1 MNFIQK
7 AVNKLDEGKSK
18 AMNSFRKTGSS
29 LMNKINSVR
38 GSDSLEHDQKF
49 RSSSGVQRKN
59 DRMYQLPT

>member
-18 AMNSFRKTGSS
+18 AMNSFRKTSSS

-38 GSDSLEHDQKF
+38 GLSDDTIDQD
-49 RSSSGVQRKN
+49 RSKLRSGSAV
-59 DRMYQLPT
+59 

>member
-18 AMNSFRKTGSS
+18 AMNSFRKTSSS

-38 GSDSLEHDQKF
+38 GLSDDTIDQ
-49 RSSSGVQRKN
+49 
-59 DRMYQLPT
+59 DRNKLRASTAV